1 MENLT
6 KKYRLFK
13 ACRDFS
19 FIQVSNYR
27 DTYLNDLAVLLTNL
41 RMALDM
47 DMIIGGEVGRFM
59 EPHLEEL
66 TNKMTEYD
74 LFQRDIDYVLAC
86 RPRNAF
92 TAGAANLAL
101 DAFIGTL
108 L

>member
-1 MENLT
+1 
-6 KKYRLFK
+6 
-13 ACRDFS
+13 
-19 FIQVSNYR
+19 
-27 DTYLNDLAVLLTNL
+27 
-41 RMALDM
+41 
-47 DMIIGGEVGRFM
+47 M

-66 TNKMTEYD
+66 TNKMTGYD

-108 L
+108 LEQT

>member
-1 MENLT
+1 MS
-6 KKYRLFK
+6 LFFEK
-13 ACRDFS
+13 LEAGDPDCGR
-19 FIQVSNYR
+19 VW

-47 DMIIGGEVGRFM
+47 NIIIGGEVGRYM

-66 TNKMTEYD
+66 INKMTGYD

-108 L
+108 LEQA